1 MTRTLLIIFGLALGI
16 VSLDI
21 HAETPSVEV
30 RTATATQQPISS
42 SHTVYGRVQP
52 DPDAV
57 ITVSLP
63 HAGLI
68 TRVAARLGQRV
79 ATGDV
84 LLEISTAPAA
94 YMGYLQARSTVD
106 YAQRELERQERM
118 LKTQLTT
125 RSQVDAARKALA
137 DARSSLQAIE
147 ARGAN
152 KAGQTLTAP
161 TDGIITAL
169 NVSQGDRVQADTSAV
184 AIANGGRLIAVLG
197 VEPED
202 LAGLHT
208 GTPVSIHSVFAT
220 DYQVDSQLSDIHAM
234 IDPQTGLVDVLAPIP
249 QDHVNHL
256 VIGSYLSADLVLDQ
270 HTGIVLPR
278 SAVRRDDHGSYVF
291 RVSDNK
297 ASRVAVETGIEHE
310 DRIEIRRGL
319 KAGESV
325 VIRGNYELTDGM
337 AVRKAN

>member
-1 MTRTLLIIFGLALGI
+1 MRGPLLIIFGLALGF

-30 RTATATQQPISS
+30 RTAMATQQPVSS
-42 SHTVYGRVQP
+42 ILTVYGRVRP

-79 ATGDV
+79 ARGDV
-84 LLEISTAPAA
+84 LLEVSTAPAA
-94 YMGYLQARSTVD
+94 YMEYLQARSTVD
-106 YAQRELERQERM
+106 YAQRELERQEQM
-118 LKTQLTT
+118 LKTQLAT

-152 KAGQTLTAP
+152 KTAQTLPAP
-161 TDGIITAL
+161 TDGIVTAL
-169 NVSQGDRVQADTSAV
+169 NVSQGDRVQADTAAV
-184 AIANGGRLIAVLG
+184 AIANGGRLVAILG
-197 VEPED
+197 VEPEE

-220 DYQVDSQLSDIHAM
+220 DYQADSQLSDIHAM
-234 IDPQTGLVDVLAPIP
+234 IDPQTGLVDALAPIP
-249 QDHVNHL
+249 QDNVNHL
-256 VIGSYLSADLVLDQ
+256 VIGSYLSADLVLNQ
-270 HTGIVLPR
+270 HTGIVIPR
-278 SAVRRDDHGSYVF
+278 SAVLRDDHGSYVF
-291 RVSDNK
+291 RVSDNR
-297 ASRVAVETGIEHE
+297 ASRVAVETGTEH
-310 DRIEIRRGL
+310 DDWIEISRGL

-325 VIRGNYELTDGM
+325 VISGNYELTDGM
-337 AVRKAN
+337 AVRKAK